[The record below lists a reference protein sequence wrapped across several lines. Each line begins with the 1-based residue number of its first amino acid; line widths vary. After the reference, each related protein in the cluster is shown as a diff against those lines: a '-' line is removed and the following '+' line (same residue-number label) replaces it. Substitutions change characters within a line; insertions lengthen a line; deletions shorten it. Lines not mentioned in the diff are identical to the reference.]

1 MRYDRR
7 MFELMLVIVGLIV
20 FEIVSSIDN
29 AVVNADVL
37 STMKSKKAKRFF
49 LTWGIL
55 FAIFIVRG
63 LLPSVIVFLADPS
76 IGVFGA
82 LQAMWQSDP
91 GVTAAV
97 DAAAPTVMMA
107 GGMFLLLLWLHWLFM
122 EEKTFGL
129 PLERHIQLY
138 GAVWFYAIA
147 ALLLVGV
154 LTWLNELGL
163 ENPMHLALA
172 AAVGFSVFF
181 ITQGFKENA
190 EKIEQRLIASGEESA
205 ISDWAK
211 VAFLEVI
218 DMAFSIDGVVGAF
231 AFTTVVPL
239 ILVGNGIGAI
249 VVRQLTVSNV
259 DRIRSYAY
267 LKNGAMYSIGF
278 LGTVMMLEGFGA
290 HIPSWVSPVVTVLVV
305 GYFFWKSV
313 VENDRAR
320 NLAPIFPKKKLTWTI
335 V

>member
-1 MRYDRR
+1 
-7 MFELMLVIVGLIV
+7 MLEFSFVILGLIV
-20 FEIVSSIDN
+20 FEVVSSLDN

-55 FAIFIVRG
+55 FAVFVVRG
-63 LLPSVIVFLADPS
+63 LLPSIIVFLADPS
-76 IGVFGA
+76 IGIWGSFA
-82 LQAMWQSDP
+82 AMWNSDP
-91 GVTAAV
+91 AV
-97 DAAAPTVMMA
+97 KMAVEEATPTIMMA
-107 GGMFLLLLWLHWLFM
+107 GGMFLFLLWLHWLFI
-122 EEKTFGL
+122 EDKRFGL
-129 PLERHIQLY
+129 PLERHVQVY

-154 LTWLNELGL
+154 LVWINELGL
-163 ENPMHLALA
+163 SNPMHLALA
-172 AAVGFSVFF
+172 SAVGFSVFF
-181 ITQGFKENA
+181 VTQGFKENA
-190 EKIEQRLIASGEESA
+190 EKIEQRIIASGEESA
-205 ISDWAK
+205 MSDWAK

-218 DMAFSIDGVVGAF
+218 DLAFSVDGVVGAF

-239 ILVGNGIGAI
+239 ILIGNGVGAV

-278 LGTVMMLEGFGA
+278 LGSVMLLEGFGA
-290 HIPSWVSPVVTVLVV
+290 HLPVWLSPCVTFLVV
-305 GYFFWKSV
+305 GYFFWRSV
-313 VENDRAR
+313 SENRINGNVSR
-320 NLAPIFPKKKLTWTI
+320 NT